1 MNEEWYGGHL
11 LAKMNSSNKM
21 WIHFFDILFKCMP
34 VASSFQKYD

>member
-34 VASSFQKYD
+34 VASSFQKYG